1 MSVSTDAPL
10 RIGILGAA
18 AIAPAALIT
27 PARRVDRVEVVV
39 VAARDPERARKF
51 AAKHGIERVAGSYDD
66 LVDDEHIDAIY
77 NPLPNSLHAP
87 WTTRALEAGKHVLC
101 EKPLTSNAAEAEAL
115 AAVAE
120 RTGLVLMEAFHYRY
134 HPLMAWA
141 VDLVR
146 SGGLGQVQ
154 RLDAWMQ
161 IPLFK
166 PGDIRFRPE
175 LAGGATMD
183 LGCYAIHQLRS
194 LTGEEPEV
202 VRAAARQRPP
212 GIDRWMRAELAF
224 PGGATGRFTV
234 SLYGAVPLRL
244 GLRVT
249 GSNGELRILNPT
261 MPQLFSRCSVRHAG
275 GRRTER
281 FPRVPTYQYQLEAFA
296 AAVLDG
302 VSTLT
307 PPSDSIDNMRVI
319 DAVYEAAGLSP
330 RGSSA

>member
-1 MSVSTDAPL
+1 MSASADAPL

-18 AIAPAALIT
+18 AIAPAALIE
-27 PARRVDRVEVVV
+27 PARRVDRVEVVA

-51 AAKHGIERVAGSYDD
+51 AAKHDIERVADSYEDLIHDD
-66 LVDDEHIDAIY
+66 GLDAVY
-77 NPLPNSLHAP
+77 NPLPNSLHAL

-101 EKPLTSNAAEAEAL
+101 EKPLTADATEAEAL
-115 AAVAE
+115 AGAAE
-120 RTGLVLMEAFHYRY
+120 DTGLVLMEAFHYRY

-141 VDLVR
+141 VELVR
-146 SGGLGQVQ
+146 SGRLGQLE

-161 IPLFK
+161 VPLFK

-183 LGCYAIHQLRS
+183 LGCYTIHQLRS
-194 LTGEEPEV
+194 LTGEEPDV

-224 PGGATGRFTV
+224 PGGATGGFTV

-249 GSNGELRILNPT
+249 GSDGELRILNPT
-261 MPQLFSRCSVRHAG
+261 MPQLWSRCSVRDAD

-302 VSTLT
+302 APTLT
-307 PPSDSIDNMRVI
+307 PPSDSIANMRVI
-319 DAVYEAAGLSP
+319 DAVYEAAGMSP